1 MKFINLLTGI
11 ALLLSAA
18 ASARE
23 PEMTFG
29 VLNQRSPTLTA
40 QYWNPILQ
48 YVSEKSGVPLK
59 MRMGRTAQET
69 SAMTQ
74 RGEFEFVYSNHI
86 FTVENRPAGY
96 RVFARPD
103 EKPVQGQL
111 VVLDESP
118 VHVLGDLEGKEV
130 AFPNQSAFLGYYV
143 TMDALLRAGIRTKS
157 LFSGNQEGAMGQL
170 KAGRVVAAGVHSEVM
185 HDFAQREQ
193 IKYRVVWTS
202 GGYLNLPLAAH
213 PSVPQAKV
221 KAVRDAFIGMGKDP
235 EGVKILAASS
245 ALIKQKPLA
254 GFVPSSDREYENVVN
269 FYRSSLV
276 KGQ

>member
-1 MKFINLLTGI
+1 MKIINLLAGI

-23 PEMTFG
+23 PELTFG

-48 YVSEKSGVPLK
+48 YVGEKSGVPLK
-59 MRMGRTAQET
+59 MRMGRSAQET
-69 SAMTQ
+69 YAMTQ
-74 RGEFEFVYSNHI
+74 RGEFQFVYSNHI
-86 FTVENRPAGY
+86 FTVENRAAGY
-96 RVFARPD
+96 KVFARPD

-118 VHVLGDLEGKEV
+118 FHALSDLEGKEV

-143 TMDALLRAGIRTKS
+143 TMDALMRAGIKTRP

-235 EGVKILAASS
+235 EGIKILAASS
-245 ALIKQKPLA
+245 ALIKQKALA
-254 GFVPSSDREYENVVN
+254 GFVPSTDKEYENVIS